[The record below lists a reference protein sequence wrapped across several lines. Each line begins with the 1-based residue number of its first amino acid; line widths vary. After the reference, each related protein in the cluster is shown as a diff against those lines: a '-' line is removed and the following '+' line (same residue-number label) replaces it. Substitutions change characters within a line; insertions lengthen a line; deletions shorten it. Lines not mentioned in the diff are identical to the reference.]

1 MTDAWM
7 NVNGAMPTP
16 TGIQRH
22 WVSWEA
28 DPGAL
33 VIQILTGT
41 GAIVRHLFPRGTVES
56 VTNTTM
62 RDVHRV
68 CVNPTFLV
76 DSVVFEFASAED
88 AMMFHWRIVE
98 ALGKVDRGG
107 GSGGWVAGDSNKDS

>member
-1 MTDAWM
+1 MAAGLTCVGKLEVGYEERECFGTMT
-7 NVNGAMPTP
+7 TT
-16 TGIQRH
+16 TGIQQH

-41 GAIVRHLFPRGTVES
+41 GAIVRHLFPQGTVES

-68 CVNPTFLV
+68 CVNPTFAA
-76 DSVVFEFASAED
+76 DSVVFEFATAEE
-88 AMMFHWRIVE
+88 AMMFHWRIVL
-98 ALGKVDRGG
+98 AAAGK
-107 GSGGWVAGDSNKDS
+107 S